1 MTKGQNMHR
10 FARIGVFISG
20 AAVAFSM
27 ALTAPA
33 GAGATSPVPAPH
45 GSYNL
50 HVGMNGG
57 VMSFT
62 VSVTPG
68 SCNAIGCVGTW
79 KPNVGTF
86 VGTYSWHASD
96 GTVTFLHGQDH
107 FYGKMTSTGMNS
119 VTHKGTLVVICPKL
133 GTTHGSWYATAIS
146 HA

>member
-27 ALTAPA
+27 ALAAPV

-45 GSYNL
+45 GSYKL

-57 VMSFT
+57 VVSFT
-62 VSVTPG
+62 MSVTPG

-86 VGTYSWHASD
+86 LGTYAWHASD

-119 VTHKGTLVVICPKL
+119 VTHMGKLVVICPKL
-133 GTTHGSWYATAIS
+133 GTTHGSWYATTT
-146 HA
+146 